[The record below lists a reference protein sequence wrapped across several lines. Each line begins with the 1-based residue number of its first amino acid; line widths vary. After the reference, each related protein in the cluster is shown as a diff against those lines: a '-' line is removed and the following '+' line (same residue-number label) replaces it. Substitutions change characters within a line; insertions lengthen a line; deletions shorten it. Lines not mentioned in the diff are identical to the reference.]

1 MVGSVEKFS
10 FHLEKWLKSKQAKTI
25 DGLLDN
31 FAEKSFAI
39 LFLVLMSIPALPLP
53 TGGVTHIFEIIAAV
67 LALELIF
74 GLRRVWLPRKWRDR
88 KLPEAMQT
96 KTLPHLI
103 GMIRKLEKYS
113 RPRLNVFM
121 ANFVAVSFIGVI
133 VLIFTIFA
141 FFAPPFSGLDTL
153 PALGVVFISLA
164 IILEDFA
171 LLVLGIVLG
180 SIGIGL
186 VITLGTA
193 VFKLFG

>member
-1 MVGSVEKFS
+1 MSVEPFS
-10 FHLEKWLKSKQAKTI
+10 KHLDNWLKSKQPKTI

-39 LFLVLMSIPALPLP
+39 LFLVLMSIPALPIP
-53 TGGVTHIFEIIAAV
+53 TGGVTHIFEIITAL

-74 GLRRVWLPRKWRDR
+74 GLRKVWLPNKWRKR
-88 KLPEAMQT
+88 KIPEAMKT
-96 KTLPHLI
+96 KTLPYLI
-103 GMIRKLEKYS
+103 RMIKKLEKYS
-113 RPRLNVFM
+113 RPRLTVFM
-121 ANFVAVSFIGVI
+121 TNIVALSFIGVV

-171 LLVLGIVLG
+171 LLVLGMILG
-180 SIGIGL
+180 SVGIGL
-186 VITLGTA
+186 VLTLGTA
-193 VFKLFG
+193 VLKIFT